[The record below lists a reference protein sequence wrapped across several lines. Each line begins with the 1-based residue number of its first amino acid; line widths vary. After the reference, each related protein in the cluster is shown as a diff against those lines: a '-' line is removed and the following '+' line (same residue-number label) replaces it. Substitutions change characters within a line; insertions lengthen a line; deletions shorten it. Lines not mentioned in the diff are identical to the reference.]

1 LRGPAGWAKI
11 TLLREMSDMAKPD
24 KLLVIDEGTTSTRA
38 IVFDRVFAQVSLAQ
52 QDVSL
57 AYPEDGWVQQD
68 GEEIWERTLAV
79 CREAVEA
86 AGGVSEIAAIGIT
99 NQRETT
105 LVWERATGKP
115 IAPAIVWQDRR
126 TARVCEKLKADGHE
140 PAVQKETGLLL
151 DPYFSATKIGWILD
165 SVDGA
170 RARAE
175 AGELAFGTVESFLIW
190 KLTGGRVHAT
200 DVTNAS
206 RTLLYRLGLGE
217 DGGWSDAMA
226 ALFNV
231 PASLLPEVKPNA
243 ADFGMSDESLLGA
256 ALPILSAAGDQQSAL
271 VGQGC
276 LAPGMAKITYG
287 TGAFLVANAGAERPN
302 SQHRLLGTVGY
313 ELPGGGAMA
322 LEGSIF
328 NAGTVVKWLR
338 DDLGIVASAE
348 DTESIASGLKG
359 NGGVYIV
366 PAFTG
371 LGAPHWN
378 ADARGTISGITRATT
393 AAHLVR
399 AGLESAAY
407 QTRDLLDAFAAD
419 GAEIRELRVDGGMVA
434 NDWLMQFLADI
445 CDRPVLRPDYREMT
459 ALGAAALAAMQ
470 LGWLDAKDWTERQV
484 QGVRFTPRMAAT
496 ERAALLKGW
505 QDAMRKTLA

>member
-1 LRGPAGWAKI
+1 MGEYI
-11 TLLREMSDMAKPD
+11 
-24 KLLVIDEGTTSTRA
+24 LVIDEGTTSTRA
-38 IVFDRVFAQVSLAQ
+38 IVFDRAFAQVALAQ
-52 QDVSL
+52 QDL
-57 AYPEDGWVQQD
+57 TLTYPEDGWVQQD

-79 CREAVEA
+79 CREAIEA
-86 AGGVSEIAAIGIT
+86 AGGAGMIAGIGIT

-105 LVWERATGKP
+105 LVWDRATGKP

-126 TARVCEKLKADGHE
+126 TARVCEAMKAEGHE
-140 PAVQKETGLLL
+140 AAVQAATGLLL
-151 DPYFSATKIGWILD
+151 DPYFSGTKIGWILD
-165 SVDGA
+165 NVDGA
-170 RARAE
+170 RARAD

-190 KLTGGRVHAT
+190 KLTGGHVHAT

-206 RTLLYRLGLGE
+206 RTLLYGLGLGA
-217 DGGWSDAMA
+217 DGGWSTAMA
-226 ALFNV
+226 DLFKV
-231 PASLLPEVKPNA
+231 PMGMLPEVKPNA
-243 ADFGMSDESLLGA
+243 ADFGMSDEGLLGA

-287 TGAFLVANAGAERPN
+287 TGAFLVANTGAERPD

-338 DDLGIVASAE
+338 DDLGLIDSAE
-348 DTESIASGLKG
+348 ETETVASGLKT

-378 ADARGTISGITRATT
+378 ADVRGTISGLTRATT
-393 AAHLVR
+393 AAHMVR

-407 QTRDLLDAFAAD
+407 QTLDLLEAFEAD
-419 GAEIRELRVDGGMVA
+419 GAGIRELRVDGGMVA

-470 LGWLDAKDWTERQV
+470 IGWLAPKDWQDRPV
-484 QGVRFTPRMAAT
+484 QGTRFEPKMAAP
-496 ERAALLKGW
+496 ERKTLIKGW
-505 QDAMRKTLA
+505 NDAMRRTLA

>member
-1 LRGPAGWAKI
+1 
-11 TLLREMSDMAKPD
+11 MAKPD

-38 IVFDRVFAQVSLAQ
+38 IVFDRAFAQVSLAQ

-105 LVWERATGKP
+105 LVWDRATGQP

-165 SVDGA
+165 SVGGA

-206 RTLLYRLGLGE
+206 RTLLYRLGLGD
-217 DGGWSDAMA
+217 DGGWSDAML

-231 PASLLPEVKPNA
+231 PASLLPDVKPNA

-256 ALPILSAAGDQQSAL
+256 ALPILSAAGDQQAGGAG
-271 VGQGC
+271 VPCARHGQDHLWDRC
-276 LAPGMAKITYG
+276 
-287 TGAFLVANAGAERPN
+287 F
-302 SQHRLLGTVGY
+302 
-313 ELPGGGAMA
+313 PGGEYGRWT
-322 LEGSIF
+322 
-328 NAGTVVKWLR
+328 AGFQEPPAR
-338 DDLGIVASAE
+338 H
-348 DTESIASGLKG
+348 
-359 NGGVYIV
+359 GGV
-366 PAFTG
+366 
-371 LGAPHWN
+371 
-378 ADARGTISGITRATT
+378 
-393 AAHLVR
+393 
-399 AGLESAAY
+399 
-407 QTRDLLDAFAAD
+407 
-419 GAEIRELRVDGGMVA
+419 
-434 NDWLMQFLADI
+434 
-445 CDRPVLRPDYREMT
+445 
-459 ALGAAALAAMQ
+459 
-470 LGWLDAKDWTERQV
+470 
-484 QGVRFTPRMAAT
+484 
-496 ERAALLKGW
+496 
-505 QDAMRKTLA
+505 